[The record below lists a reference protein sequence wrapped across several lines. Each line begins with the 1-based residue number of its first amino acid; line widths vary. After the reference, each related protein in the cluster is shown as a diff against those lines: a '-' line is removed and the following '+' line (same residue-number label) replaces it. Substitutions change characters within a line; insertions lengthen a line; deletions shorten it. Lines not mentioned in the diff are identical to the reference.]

1 MWLGAHIGI
10 AEGLGE
16 APRQGRTIGCDAI
29 QIFSKSPKMWAGP
42 AIAPEAAVAFQAAV
56 REVGLKATAV
66 HHGYLDQPG
75 NPKKPML
82 ARSRKALLDEVER
95 ATMIGVDGLIL
106 HPGAHM
112 GEGPAAGLGRIVES
126 LNWVLDKTPHLS
138 RCGCCWRTP
147 PGRGPRSAATFP
159 ESGRC
164 WTASPSPRDR
174 VGRGARHLPPVRR
187 GERLPD
193 PGDLRG
199 ASSTGWTPS
208 SASARSARSTSND
221 AKADLGSHLDR
232 HENIGKGKIGARRV
246 PRPPSTM
253 PEVGADAGLPGD
265 ARSRTTTYAAYVTDL
280 ATLRGL
286 VAHVEPAPPKRAT
299 SLPHTNARHVLAG
312 PRPRRGKSA

>member
-1 MWLGAHIGI
+1 VWLGAHIGI

-66 HHGYLDQPG
+66 HHGYFVNLAT
-75 NPKKPML
+75 PKKPML

-95 ATMIGVDGLIL
+95 ATLIGVDGLIL

-126 LNWVLDKTPHLS
+126 LNWVLDKTPTS
-138 RCGCCWRTP
+138 RVRLLLEN
-147 PGRGPRSAATFP
+147 AAGQGTALCSTFP
-159 ESGRC
+159 ELRTVLDGV
-164 WTASPSPRDR
+164 SPRDR
-174 VGRGARHLPPVRR
+174 VGVTLDTCHLFAAGNDFRTPETYGALLDRLDSELGISEVRAFHL
-187 GERLPD
+187 
-193 PGDLRG
+193 
-199 ASSTGWTPS
+199 
-208 SASARSARSTSND
+208 ND

-232 HENIGKGKIGARRV
+232 HENIGKGLIGLDGF
-246 PRPPSTM
+246 RPLVNDPKWAKT
-253 PEVGADAGLPGD
+253 PGYLETPLGDDDA
-265 ARSRTTTYAAYVTDL
+265 YAAYVTDL

-286 VAHVEPAPPKRAT
+286 IAAPAESAPPAGASHRAG
-299 SLPHTNARHVLAG
+299 AG
-312 PRPRRGKSA
+312 PRPRRSEPGAGTSA